1 MEKKQFIEAG
11 QVVNTHGIRGEVKI
25 QPWSDTPDFLFDFD
39 TIYLDGAP
47 YTLLDARVHKSC
59 LIASLEGIT
68 DVNTAMTLK
77 GKTVTVNRDD
87 VVLPEGRHFI
97 VDLIGLEVRCVDNG
111 VEVIGKLADV
121 LDLPSNQVY
130 VVKGKRE
137 YMIPAVDEFI
147 LETNV
152 DEGYINVHL
161 LEGM

>member
-1 MEKKQFIEAG
+1 MDKKFIEAG

-25 QPWSDTPDFLFDFD
+25 QPWSDTPDFLCDFD
-39 TIYLDGAP
+39 VIYIAGTP
-47 YTLLDARVHKSC
+47 FELLSARVHKSC
-59 LIASLEGIT
+59 LIAALKGID
-68 DVNTAMTLK
+68 DVDKAMALK
-77 GKTVTVNRDD
+77 GKIVTVDRSD

-97 VDLIGLEVRCVDNG
+97 VDLIGLEVRDADNG
-111 VEVIGKLADV
+111 GEVIGKLADV